1 MQSNCQSQVPVTSLS
16 DYATLFEPHN
26 PGTLPPH
33 FSVHKALAPCVPN
46 RGLPHGN
53 YNLLGPLAG
62 AQAGV
67 AGSCGLPTV
76 YTPAMQRRTQPVSM
90 PGGMSYP
97 FATQT
102 YARTRKPFLETLF

>member
-1 MQSNCQSQVPVTSLS
+1 MQFNCQSQVPVTSLS

-33 FSVHKALAPCVPN
+33 FSVHKALTPCVPN

-53 YNLLGPLAG
+53 YSLLGPLAG

-67 AGSCGLPTV
+67 AGSCGLPPVHTN
-76 YTPAMQRRTQPVSM
+76 THTQSLPMHSV
-90 PGGMSYP
+90 PTR
-97 FATQT
+97 AR
-102 YARTRKPFLETLF
+102 ARTRKPFLETLF